1 MQSQTLGALELIVLL
16 AVIRLAEDAYGLAVR
31 RDVSD
36 RTQHDYSVG
45 AVYTTLERLETK
57 GLISSWASAPT
68 PTRGGRSRR
77 QFKVTASGVLALREA
92 EQRARS
98 VWAGVG
104 TAPEQSLN
112 PKLA

>member
-1 MQSQTLGALELIVLL
+1 METKTLGALELIVLL
-16 AVIRLAEDAYGLAVR
+16 AVIRLGDDAYGLAVR

-45 AVYTTLERLETK
+45 AVYTTLERLEIK
-57 GLISSWASAPT
+57 GLISSWTAAPT

-77 QFKVTASGVLALREA
+77 QFKVTASGLLALRDA
-92 EQRARS
+92 EQRSHS
-98 VWAGVG
+98 VWDGVG
-104 TAPEQSLN
+104 ISSLN